1 MRTFDT
7 QPHVSALNLILQQQA
22 KRSGAVRVGD
32 NRFFFPT
39 KVQAFPLGPGIEAFQ
54 GFYASTRIVQKQL
67 VVNV

>member
-1 MRTFDT
+1 MRQFDT
-7 QPHVSALNLILQQQA
+7 QPLVSALNLILQQQA
-22 KRSGAVRVGD
+22 KRSGGVRVGD

-39 KVQAFPLGPGIEAFQ
+39 QTQAYQLGPGIQAFQ